1 MSRARGFVILFGRW
15 DCLRVHCGQCFCEYG
30 HILKTKKDLPRCRK
44 GKVPQVVHV
53 QAALRPFGFLEPIS
67 ALYLSDFAEM
77 CPLGFRLK
85 SGSGLASDSKATVQ
99 GASSR
104 LGTCPSQWSIF
115 WWLEVRYLHFR
126 ISYHC
131 FRVFLLFFILFIKL
145 PLLFFPFHQCML
157 SISSSILFLASI
169 ISHSSG
175 KETVLS
181 RSLFLSALQ
190 LAVESVT
197 GFKRW
202 QKWRQPFSQHSN
214 NAFIIE
220 TRN

>member
-1 MSRARGFVILFGRW
+1 
-15 DCLRVHCGQCFCEYG
+15 
-30 HILKTKKDLPRCRK
+30 
-44 GKVPQVVHV
+44 
-53 QAALRPFGFLEPIS
+53 
-67 ALYLSDFAEM
+67 M

-85 SGSGLASDSKATVQ
+85 SGSGLAGDSKAR
-99 GASSR
+99 GLR
-104 LGTCPSQWSIF
+104 PDWSGHMPRPK
-115 WWLEVRYLHFR
+115 VYLLVAWGQ
-126 ISYHC
+126 ISTFSNFISIC
-131 FRVFLLFFILFIKL
+131 FRVFFLFFILFIKL

-190 LAVESVT
+190 LAVENVT

-202 QKWRQPFSQHSN
+202 QKWRQRFSQHSN

-220 TRN
+220 TCN